1 MDWFDMDLIQKNAHA
16 FRLFLWNGETNKF
29 LGRGGKS
36 WFEIS
41 VFYVIFYGILSGFF
55 IATIVGFHKT
65 IDDVYPAL
73 QGDSSLLKGN
83 PGLGF
88 RPMPDKET
96 TMIRLTRDEKE
107 IKSYVKNINT
117 LLEKYRNET
126 SLNTVD
132 CSGIT
137 EPRPDGKVPCRYNLS
152 ALTEHCHENNSY
164 GMADGQPCVLLKLNK
179 IYGWTPNQWKKDDVK
194 TDPNI
199 PNHIKDVYTP
209 GQVWLDCRGEN
220 PADRDNLG
228 HVSQIQYYPQ
238 QGFPVAFYPYTNQ
251 KDYRAPLVFVKFLNV
266 SIHVGI
272 MVECVA
278 LDRNIQVD
286 KTEKEGSVHFELL
299 VDI

>member
-1 MDWFDMDLIQKNAHA
+1 MDFIDLDEVRTA
-16 FRLFLWNGETNKF
+16 FHNFCIFLWNSKTKEF
-29 LGRGGKS
+29 LGRGGRS
-36 WFEIS
+36 WVEIGI
-41 VFYVIFYGILSGFF
+41 FYFIFYGVLSGFF
-55 IATIVGFHKT
+55 IATIIGFHKT
-65 IDDVYPAL
+65 IDDFQPAL
-73 QGDSSLLKGN
+73 LGDGNLLKGN

-88 RPMPDKET
+88 RPMPDIGT
-96 TMIRLTRDEKE
+96 TLIRIRQDRNE
-107 IKSYVKNINT
+107 IQSYVQHINK

-126 SLNTVD
+126 SLTTVD
-132 CSGIT
+132 CSDIT

-179 IYGWTPNQWKKDDVK
+179 IYGWTPSQWKKDDVK

-199 PNHIKDVYTP
+199 PNHIKDVYTA
-209 GQVWLDCRGEN
+209 GQVWIDCRGEN

-251 KDYRAPLVFVKFLNV
+251 VDYRAPLVFVKFLNV
-266 SIHVGI
+266 TRHVGI

-278 LDRNIQVD
+278 LDRNIQIQ
-286 KTEKEGSVHFELL
+286 FERKL
-299 VDI
+299 DILIHLY